1 MSINDPHTVRSFDTE
16 LKRLGDELQRM
27 GELAGAQLQAAVAAL
42 AARDPD
48 AAAAVV
54 AADRAID
61 QLESDI
67 SHDVL
72 RLLALRQ
79 PVAQDL
85 REVLAALR
93 IASVIERI
101 GDYAANIAKRTRA
114 LAAAADLPPA
124 QGLPALAALAIELL
138 RDAMRAYVQRDTALA
153 LQVRQRDAELDAQFT
168 TLFESVLAHMAANPA
183 SLTAGAHLLFM
194 AKNIERIGDHIT
206 AIAEN
211 VWFIEQG
218 EAALEARDK
227 RDTTSSLGS

>member
-27 GELAGAQLQAAVAAL
+27 GELACAQIAAAAAAL
-42 AARDPD
+42 AARDLE
-48 AAAAVV
+48 AASTVV

-61 QLESDI
+61 QLETDI

-114 LAAAADLPPA
+114 LTAAADIPAA

-138 RDAMRAYVQRDTALA
+138 RDAMGAYVQRDTALA

-194 AKNIERIGDHIT
+194 AKNIERLGDPIT

-227 RDTTSSLGS
+227 RDTTSSLGG

>member
-1 MSINDPHTVRSFDTE
+1 MSMNDPHTVRSFDTE

-27 GELAGAQLQAAVAAL
+27 GELACAQIASATAAL
-42 AARDPD
+42 AARDLE
-48 AAAAVV
+48 AAAEVV

-61 QLESDI
+61 QLETDI

-79 PVAQDL
+79 PVAHDL

-93 IASVIERI
+93 IAGVIERI
-101 GDYAANIAKRTRA
+101 GDYAANIAKRTRVVA
-114 LAAAADLPPA
+114 VADVPAA

-153 LQVRQRDAELDAQFT
+153 LQVRQRDAEIDARFT
-168 TLFESVLAHMAANPA
+168 TLFEAVLAHMAADPGM
-183 SLTAGAHLLFM
+183 LTAGTHLLFM

>member
-27 GELAGAQLQAAVAAL
+27 GELACTQIVAATAAL
-42 AARDPD
+42 AARDLD

-54 AADRAID
+54 AGDRAID
-61 QLESDI
+61 QLETDI

-79 PVAQDL
+79 PVARDL

-124 QGLPALAALAIELL
+124 QGLPALATLAIELL

-218 EAALEARDK
+218 EAALDARDK